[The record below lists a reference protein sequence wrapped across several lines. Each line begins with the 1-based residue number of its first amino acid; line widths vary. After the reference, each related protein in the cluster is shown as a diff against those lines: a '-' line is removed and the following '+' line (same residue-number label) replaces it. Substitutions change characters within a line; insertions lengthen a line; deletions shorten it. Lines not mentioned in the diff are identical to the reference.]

1 MNREQIEGQLVSQF
15 KWAKEQ
21 IDFGLRDNFR
31 CRYCGQDML
40 DSVNSFRG
48 WTLDH
53 IVPKSK
59 LDENVREDPEN
70 IALACWT
77 CNIIKRQWDP
87 RTKTPSRIREDLIR
101 AVQDFV
107 TERRAHLEEDLR
119 KQRELVVQ
127 LRAIAPHY
135 K

>member
-1 MNREQIEGQLVSQF
+1 VSQF

-21 IDFGLRDNFR
+21 IDFGVRDDFK
-31 CRYCGQDML
+31 CRYCGQGLL
-40 DSVNSFRG
+40 DSVDAFRG

-59 LDENVREDPEN
+59 LDETAREDPEN

-87 RTKTPSRIREDLIR
+87 RTETPSRMREDLIQ
-101 AVQDFV
+101 AVHKFV
-107 TERRAHLEEDLR
+107 TGRRAHLDEDLQ
-119 KQRELVVQ
+119 KQRELVAQ
-127 LRAIAPHY
+127 LREIVRG
-135 K
+135 KT